1 MPEKP
6 NPRELRMVIL
16 FDPQDESCSICSH
29 NLTAEDASQ
38 KLDELGDEGLLAV
51 TLDQPSHH
59 VAYSPDD
66 CTACRAELACLLA
79 SAGNPR
85 ALKRAL
91 TGHPFRYPQK
101 PD

>member
-16 FDPQDESCSICSH
+16 FDPQDESCNICSH

-59 VAYSPDD
+59 AAYNPDD
-66 CTACRAELACLLA
+66 CTACRAELAWLLA
-79 SAGNPR
+79 ESAGNPR

-91 TGHPFRYPQK
+91 TSLPSPS
-101 PD
+101 PNL

>member
-1 MPEKP
+1 MSEKP
-6 NPRELRMVIL
+6 NPCNLKLVLL

-59 VAYSPDD
+59 AAYNPDD
-66 CTACRAELACLLA
+66 CTTCRAELLPPLHSGWRVFTPPAVQPTHK
-79 SAGNPR
+79 GP
-85 ALKRAL
+85 K
-91 TGHPFRYPQK
+91 
-101 PD
+101 

>member
-1 MPEKP
+1 MSEKP
-6 NPRELRMVIL
+6 NPCNLKLVLL

-59 VAYSPDD
+59 AAYDPDD
-66 CTACRAELACLLA
+66 CTACRAELAWLLA
-79 SAGNPR
+79 ESAGNPR

-91 TGHPFRYPQK
+91 VQASCHSTNP
-101 PD
+101 

>member
-1 MPEKP
+1 MSEKP
-6 NPRELRMVIL
+6 NPCNLKLVLL

-59 VAYSPDD
+59 AAYNPDD
-66 CTACRAELACLLA
+66 CTACRAELAWLLA
-79 SAGNPR
+79 ESAGSPR

-91 TGHPFRYPQK
+91 TSFPSPSTN
-101 PD
+101 P

>member
-29 NLTAEDASQ
+29 
-38 KLDELGDEGLLAV
+38 
-51 TLDQPSHH
+51 

-66 CTACRAELACLLA
+66 CTACRAELAWLLA

-91 TGHPFRYPQK
+91 TGHPFHYPQK